1 MDPVDDKDELPM
13 IDSVVLREKQ
23 MAYSQSKKFNRGN
36 SVAAIGQRAMRT
48 TSMSA
53 RQTNEVTDDT
63 SQLTIGSKGQQAS
76 QELRDEHKASRE
88 ERSRKMKAAYGYKGE
103 NKPPRQGRN
112 LQRQG
117 SRSSVRSSHS
127 VKTPM
132 LSHKDRIVSAPGKL
146 SLMPSLLKQN

>member
-63 SQLTIGSKGQQAS
+63 SQLTIGSKG
-76 QELRDEHKASRE
+76 
-88 ERSRKMKAAYGYKGE
+88 
-103 NKPPRQGRN
+103 
-112 LQRQG
+112 
-117 SRSSVRSSHS
+117 
-127 VKTPM
+127 
-132 LSHKDRIVSAPGKL
+132 
-146 SLMPSLLKQN
+146 